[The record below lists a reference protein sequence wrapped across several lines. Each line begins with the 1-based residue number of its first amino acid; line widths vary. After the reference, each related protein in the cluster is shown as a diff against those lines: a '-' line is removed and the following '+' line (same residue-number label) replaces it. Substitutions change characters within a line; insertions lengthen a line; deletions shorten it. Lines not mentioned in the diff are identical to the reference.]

1 MRHNGAMSNSD
12 KWQWFL
18 GDPLEILIVLL
29 VALISRAVLIRA
41 VGRVTRHALSSAERG
56 DTRAATVTRI
66 LRSIITGTI
75 WTLAL
80 ITILAVIG
88 IDVGPILA
96 SAGIVGVALGF
107 GAQTLVKD
115 FISGIFL
122 ILEDQ
127 YGIGDVVTIGTTHGV
142 VDEVALRTTRIR
154 DDAGVLWY
162 IRNGEILTVANH
174 TQNSNWTK

>member
-1 MRHNGAMSNSD
+1 MNSSYD
-12 KWQWFL
+12 WTWFL
-18 GDPLEILIVLL
+18 GDPLEILIVL
-29 VALISRAVLIRA
+29 VAAIISRAILIRA
-41 VGRVTRHALSSAERG
+41 VGRVTRHALGSADRG
-56 DTRAATVTRI
+56 DTRAETVTR
-66 LRSIITGTI
+66 LLKSIITGTI

-80 ITILAVIG
+80 ITILAVLG
-88 IDVGPILA
+88 VDVGPILA

-127 YGIGDVVTIGTTHGV
+127 YGLGDEVTIGTTRGV

-154 DDAGVLWY
+154 DAEGVLWY

-174 TQNSNWTK
+174 SQNSSWTK

>member
-1 MRHNGAMSNSD
+1 MSSTD
-12 KWQWFL
+12 KWHWFL
-18 GDPLEILIVLL
+18 GYPLQILIVLV
-29 VALISRAVLIRA
+29 VAIVSRAILIRA
-41 VGRVTRHALSSAERG
+41 IARVTRHALGSMERG
-56 DTRAATVTRI
+56 DTRAATVTRL
-66 LRSIITGTI
+66 LRSIITGTV
-75 WTLAL
+75 WTIAI
-80 ITILAVIG
+80 ITILAGLG
-88 IDVGPILA
+88 INVGPILA

-127 YGIGDVVTIGTTHGV
+127 YGLGDVVTIGTTHGV
-142 VDEVALRTTRIR
+142 IDQVALRTTRIR
-154 DDAGVLWY
+154 DTEGVLWY

>member
-1 MRHNGAMSNSD
+1 MSSTD
-12 KWQWFL
+12 KWHWFL
-18 GDPLEILIVLL
+18 GDPLEILIVLV
-29 VALISRAVLIRA
+29 VAIISRAVLIRA
-41 VGRVTRHALSSAERG
+41 VGRVTKHALGSADRG
-56 DTRAATVTRI
+56 DTRAATVTRL
-66 LRSIITGTI
+66 LRSIITGTV

-127 YGIGDVVTIGTTHGV
+127 YGLGDVVTIGTTHGV
-142 VDEVALRTTRIR
+142 IDEVALRTTRIR
-154 DDAGVLWY
+154 DDQGVLWY

-174 TQNSNWTK
+174 SQNTSWEK

>member
-1 MRHNGAMSNSD
+1 M
-12 KWQWFL
+12 
-18 GDPLEILIVLL
+18 
-29 VALISRAVLIRA
+29 
-41 VGRVTRHALSSAERG
+41 ERG
-56 DTRAATVTRI
+56 DTRAATVTRL
-66 LRSIITGTI
+66 LRSIITGTV
-75 WTLAL
+75 WTIAI
-80 ITILAVIG
+80 ITILAGLG
-88 IDVGPILA
+88 INVGPILA

-127 YGIGDVVTIGTTHGV
+127 YGLGDVVTIGTTHGV
-142 VDEVALRTTRIR
+142 IDQVALRTTRIR
-154 DDAGVLWY
+154 DTEGVLWY

>member
-1 MRHNGAMSNSD
+1 MSSSD

-29 VALISRAVLIRA
+29 VAVVSRAVLIRA
-41 VGRVTRHALSSAERG
+41 VERVTRHALGSAERG
-56 DTRAATVTRI
+56 DTRATTVTR
-66 LRSIITGTI
+66 LLKSIITGTV

-80 ITILAVIG
+80 ITILAVVG

-127 YGIGDVVTIGTTHGV
+127 YGVGDLVTIGSTHGV
-142 VDEVALRTTRIR
+142 IDEVALRTTRIR
-154 DDAGVLWY
+154 DNEGVLWY